1 MAGMAGGAAVRI
13 YVLLSVMDQRNEPG
27 RGRARHRNRTQ
38 VGRAPYLKI
47 ERGHGWHGSMAGAEV
62 NSNAE

>member
-1 MAGMAGGAAVRI
+1 MAGMAGSAVQI
-13 YVLLSVMDQRNEPG
+13 YGLLSVMDQRNEPG

-47 ERGHGWHGSMAGAEV
+47 EPGHGWHAKII
-62 NSNAE
+62 